1 VRADRPA
8 LLVLALLL
16 ACGDGGA
23 PQPSG
28 ARQDGPPGAPPGGGP
43 QHDQGQKHPPLPADN
58 PVWDWNAG
66 GFVSDFGWYGEKS
79 WDDVRMRVAGHLG
92 IIGRDRAR
100 LAASQGDLLGA
111 AAAYTELADA
121 LAAFPTPPPG
131 PAAEIHTLLIA
142 AARRD
147 ASLCAAMARGEAPA
161 AGDGLAGL
169 RARVLALALKATPE
183 PQDAAEA
190 RAVREALLLHLP
202 LDPQLDLD
210 SFTDFDDRH
219 KLRVRLFAAA
229 LDAVDPLGH
238 TDPWGYW
245 EAAERRRQA
254 LTLYAAAGALAAL
267 PEAQDDPRRLGEHLQ
282 GASPDLSARPRL
294 QWPTAFAAAWTSPS
308 PGFTAAGLGGLPT
321 GDTLIDV
328 AAQPGPRAI
337 GSLSRLGL
345 DDPEHLAALEAEAKA
360 LNDALKLSPEATL
373 KRLDV
378 WVSRIDAYGHG
389 SRYYNIKQA
398 RNEAVRRLAE
408 AGHHS
413 LALVVLRQ
421 SWPLHHQDWACPN
434 REGIL
439 RAIEARLLVLA
450 GDPAAAAAL
459 QTAWSSSLEFL
470 KQVDAAEKAGPGAG
484 LKPPSPGPISGG
496 TSGGPPGPPPGG
508 HTPRGP
514 HTPAPGRP

>member
-1 VRADRPA
+1 VRADHPA
-8 LLVLALLL
+8 LLVLALVL
-16 ACGDGGA
+16 ACGDGDA
-23 PQPSG
+23 PAPT
-28 ARQDGPPGAPPGGGP
+28 GAPPGGGP

-92 IIGRDRAR
+92 VIGRDRAR
-100 LAASQGDLLGA
+100 LAASQGDLAGA
-111 AAAYTELADA
+111 AAAYAELADT

-131 PAAEIHTLLIA
+131 PAAEIHARLVA

-147 ASLCAAMARGEAPA
+147 AALCAALARGEAPA

-169 RARVLALALKATPE
+169 RARVLALALKDTAP
-183 PQDAAEA
+183 DVAEA
-190 RAVREALLLHLP
+190 RAVRAALLAELP

-219 KLRVRLFAAA
+219 KLRVRLFDAA
-229 LDAVDPLGH
+229 LDAVDPLGY

-245 EAAERRRQA
+245 EATERRRQA

-267 PEAQDDPRRLGEHLQ
+267 PEAQDDAKSLGEHLQ

-308 PGFTAAGLGGLPT
+308 PGFTAEGLGGLPT

-345 DDPEHLAALEAEAKA
+345 DDPEHYAALEAEAKA
-360 LNDALKLSPEATL
+360 LNDALRSAPETTL
-373 KRLDV
+373 KRIDA
-378 WVSRIDAYGHG
+378 WVSRIDALGHG

-408 AGHHS
+408 AGQTK
-413 LALVVLRQ
+413 LALAVLRQ

-434 REGIL
+434 RAGIL
-439 RAIEARLLVLA
+439 RAIEARLLALM
-450 GDPAAAAAL
+450 GDPSAAAAL

-496 TSGGPPGPPPGG
+496 TPGGPPGPPPGG

>member
-1 VRADRPA
+1 MRADRPA
-8 LLVLALLL
+8 LLALAVLL
-16 ACGDGGA
+16 ACGDGAA
-23 PQPSG
+23 PEPV
-28 ARQDGPPGAPPGGGP
+28 ATPQDAPPGAPPGGGP
-43 QHDQGQKHPPLPADN
+43 QQDQGQKHPPLPADN

-92 IIGRDRAR
+92 VIGRDRAR
-100 LAASQGDLLGA
+100 LAASQGDLVGA

-131 PAAEIHTLLIA
+131 PAAEIHASLTA

-147 ASLCAAMARGEAPA
+147 AALCAALARGEAPA

-183 PQDAAEA
+183 AQDAAEA
-190 RAVREALLLHLP
+190 RAVRDALLAQLP
-202 LDPQLDLD
+202 LDPELDLD

-229 LDAVDPLGH
+229 LDAVDPLGY

-245 EAAERRRQA
+245 EATERRRQA

-267 PEAQDDPRRLGEHLQ
+267 PEAQDDTKRLAEHLH
-282 GASPDLSARPRL
+282 GASPDLSALPRL
-294 QWPTAFAAAWTSPS
+294 QWPTALAAAWTHPS
-308 PGFTAAGLGGLPT
+308 PGFTAEGLGGLPT

-337 GSLSRLGL
+337 GSLSRMGL
-345 DDPEHLAALEAEAKA
+345 DDPEHRAALEVEAKA
-360 LNDALKLSPEATL
+360 LNEALRLSPDTTL
-373 KRLDV
+373 KRIDD
-378 WVSRIDAYGHG
+378 WVSRIDAAGHG

-408 AGHHS
+408 AGQTR
-413 LALVVLRQ
+413 LALVVVRQ

-439 RAIEARLLVLA
+439 RAVEARLLALA
-450 GDPAAAAAL
+450 GDPGAAAAL
-459 QTAWSSSLEFL
+459 QTAWSSSLDFL
-470 KQVDAAEKAGPGAG
+470 RQVDAAETAGPGAG
-484 LKPPSPGPISGG
+484 LKPPAPGPISGG
-496 TSGGPPGPPPGG
+496 RSGGPPGPPPGG
-508 HTPRGP
+508 HTPQSP
-514 HTPAPGRP
+514 HRSAPGRP